1 LTHHSGTPRAAAT
14 HLDASSAIAL
24 LRRGEVRDPFARL
37 VRLAAVAARAPVAVL
52 GGVAADRLMLIGQC
66 GVPEP
71 WASSGQLPLEATWCR
86 FVVERGEPFV
96 ADVEREPPGAAAA
109 RLENFALVA
118 YCGVPVLVEQQ
129 VVAVLSVGDTEP
141 RSWTPADTAVLHEL
155 AAAVVR
161 ELELLAGASVAAE
174 VESGTGGALAT
185 QADSDL
191 AELRSREEHY
201 RRFFEE
207 SGTALFVLAPGGVL
221 VDANETFARL
231 IGRPRAELHGT
242 PLAELVVD
250 GEPLERLLAEL
261 RDRGAA
267 ADIELTLRR
276 PAGDDVVCLMNG
288 GAQAERGAVLYYA
301 AARDITAQK
310 RTEEELVRSAL
321 RDPLTA
327 LPNRVLFMD
336 RLERLLRHSKRRAGY
351 HFAVLFLDLD
361 NFKVVNDTRGHRV
374 GDRLLTSVAR
384 RLESCIRQEDT
395 AARIGGDEF
404 ALLLDAV
411 HDAAGVMLV
420 VDRIVEAL
428 AVPFSAEGHP
438 AGVTASIG
446 IAMNV
451 SGYASAEE
459 LLHDADSAM
468 YRAKASGRNG
478 YVIFDDEM
486 HARALVQ
493 RELESDLRDA
503 VVREQFAV
511 HYHPVVD
518 LDAGAVTGLEA
529 LLRWAH
535 PERGVLLPADFMPLA
550 EQTGLI
556 VEIGWWVLREA
567 CRQLRAWQLECPHAA
582 FRLTMS
588 VNLSARQFV
597 QPDLV
602 AKIDEILAETGL
614 AADCLRLD
622 LTEAVVMQNV
632 ELATRLLRE
641 LRDRGIQICIDDF
654 GTGFTSLRRL
664 RELPISTLKIDRS
677 FVGQLGGHGTG
688 GEIVQSIIALGRSM
702 AIDAIA
708 EGVET
713 PEQLEQLRR
722 LGTRFAQGFLFSLPL
737 DSQAATRLLQET

>member
-1 LTHHSGTPRAAAT
+1 MPRAAAT
-14 HLDASSAIAL
+14 HLDARSATAL
-24 LRRGEVRDPFARL
+24 LRSGEVHDPLARL
-37 VRLAAVAARAPVAVL
+37 VRLAAVAVRAPVAVL
-52 GGVAADRLMLIGQC
+52 VGVVADRLVLIAQC

-71 WASSGQLPLEATWCR
+71 WASSGQLPLDETWCR
-86 FVVERGEPFV
+86 FVVERGEPFI
-96 ADVEREPPGAAAA
+96 ADVGREPPGAAAA
-109 RLENFALVA
+109 ALENFALVA
-118 YCGVPVLVEQQ
+118 YCGVPVLFKER

-155 AAAVVR
+155 AATVVR
-161 ELELLAGASVAAE
+161 ELELLVGADVTADAAG
-174 VESGTGGALAT
+174 SGADGALST

-242 PLAELVVD
+242 PLAELVAD
-250 GEPLERLLAEL
+250 DEPLERLLAEL

-310 RTEEELVRSAL
+310 RTEEKLVRSAL
-321 RDPLTA
+321 RDPLTG

-361 NFKVVNDTRGHRV
+361 CFKVVNDTYGHRV
-374 GDRLLTSVAR
+374 GDRLLNSVAR

-404 ALLLDAV
+404 AVLLDAV
-411 HDAAGVMLV
+411 QDAAGVMLV
-420 VDRIVEAL
+420 VDRITEAL
-428 AVPFSAEGHP
+428 GVPFSAEGHP

-451 SGYASAEE
+451 SGYDSAEE

-602 AKIDEILAETGL
+602 AKIDEILVETGL